1 MNFYNDNLHASVVNT
16 LQTLDLAKK
25 TQKSNL
31 DSAIFS
37 LYYAEG
43 AVITASEKLNQANDQ
58 YKKQQNISAQAVTN
72 ANIAVNLSAAAAQQK
87 TYTAQSVTNAAV
99 SASNIQIATN
109 AIVRLAGD
117 VGNIYS
123 ILRAADAEGELYDQ
137 GELAYT
143 LINSTA
149 YDAEKLSQ
157 ASMEAS
163 TYTAE
168 VSSDTVADEAA
179 ATNTAIANLLAVT
192 SADFS
197 AIAATVAADHAA
209 LASASAVER
218 VAEGTLESS
227 NAEYFAVQS
236 AYGLNNRQLNL
247 GLNVSNKSYEDYTV
261 NFMFYRAPFGIPKKD
276 AKKAD
281 DTADS
286 PSTTDGTTGT
296 DSSAPA
302 SGTAPK
308 EVNPYPVKEY
318 YIMLV
323 KDSKKQVFTISNAEN
338 LCRNKHQ
345 AKKVT
350 LPTDAKLPY
359 ISTKILI
366 DELQDSDGVN
376 MVLGEKYA
384 VFVFAKLDED
394 YKKLINT
401 FDDYLSAPSESFALT
416 VDLKSPKSKDI
427 LEKDNE
433 VSFTVA
439 QSSVVEAKYVE
450 YRVMYLPDNKGLITG
465 LLSEQG
471 LRSIESEVLRLEV
484 IADKYDPLIAQL
496 EGELTTLD
504 AQVSAAEINTA
515 KPAPAADAAAA
526 AEENPSADR
535 APGGTGTAIKELKS
549 AYNEVKKKLEEAR
562 AEMKQELNAVKTAAQ
577 TRPGFF
583 FNVKIAEQVS
593 FANYTKAKASTEK
606 AKADE
611 FVAEITETTTDNFGD
626 ALIEGAAY
634 VPVVLT
640 VVNLPA
646 EDLSQ
651 YKNSL
656 SDYASTRPF
665 KYKAAKPSL
674 ENPKK

>member
-1 MNFYNDNLHASVVNT
+1 MNSYNDNLHASVVNT

-43 AVITASEKLNQANDQ
+43 AVITASEKLNQANDK
-58 YKKQQNISAQAVTN
+58 YKKQQNISAQAIAN

-99 SASNIQIATN
+99 SASNIQIASN

-117 VGNIYS
+117 VGNIYT
-123 ILRAADAEGELYDQ
+123 ILRAADAEGELHDQ
-137 GELAYT
+137 GELAYA

-192 SADFS
+192 NADFN
-197 AIAATVAADHAA
+197 AIADTVTADHAA
-209 LASASAVER
+209 LADASTVER

-236 AYGLNNRQLNL
+236 AYSLNSRYLNL
-247 GLNVSNKSYEDYTV
+247 GLNVSNKNYAKYTV
-261 NFMFYRAPFGIPKKD
+261 NFTYYRAPFKV
-276 AKKAD
+276 AKKVGGTATD
-281 DTADS
+281 NLAVPDNLTTADS
-286 PSTTDGTTGT
+286 AATT
-296 DSSAPA
+296 SSPM
-302 SGTAPK
+302 PK
-308 EVNPYPVKEY
+308 EVNMYPVNEY

-323 KDSKKQVFTISNAEN
+323 KDSKKQVFTISNAESLYN
-338 LCRNKHQ
+338 SKQ
-345 AKKVT
+345 QSKKVT
-350 LPTDAKLPY
+350 LPTDPKTP
-359 ISTKILI
+359 IIQTEILI
-366 DELQDSDGVN
+366 DDLNDSDGDK
-376 MVLGEKYA
+376 MVLGAKYA
-384 VFVFAKLDED
+384 VFVFARLKED

-416 VDLKSPKSKDI
+416 VDLESPKSKDI
-427 LEKDNE
+427 LEKDNGI
-433 VSFTVA
+433 SFIAA
-439 QSSVVEAKYVE
+439 QPSVVQAKFVE
-450 YRVMYLPDNKGLITG
+450 HRIMYLPDNKGLITG
-465 LLSEQG
+465 LLSQQG
-471 LRSIESEVLRLEV
+471 LRSIENEMLRLEI
-484 IADKYDPLIAQL
+484 IADKYDPLITQLESELLTISAQL
-496 EGELTTLD
+496 
-504 AQVSAAEINTA
+504 SAAELNTA
-515 KPAPAADAAAA
+515 NTAPTAAPA
-526 AEENPSADR
+526 EESPSVNQ
-535 APGGTGTAIKELKS
+535 LKS
-549 AYNEVKKKLEEAR
+549 DYTEVRKKLDSER
-562 AEMKQELNAVKTAAQ
+562 AKMQKEMNAVKTATQ
-577 TRPGFF
+577 SQPGFF

-593 FANYTKAKASTEK
+593 FANYTKAGALKDKEK
-606 AKADE
+606 AKPNE
-611 FVAEITETTTDNFGD
+611 FFAEITETTTDNFGD
-626 ALIEGAAY
+626 ALIDGATY
-634 VPVVLT
+634 IPVVLT
-640 VVNLPA
+640 VVNVPA

-656 SDYASTRPF
+656 SDYASTKPF
-665 KYKAAKPSL
+665 KYKAAKPSS